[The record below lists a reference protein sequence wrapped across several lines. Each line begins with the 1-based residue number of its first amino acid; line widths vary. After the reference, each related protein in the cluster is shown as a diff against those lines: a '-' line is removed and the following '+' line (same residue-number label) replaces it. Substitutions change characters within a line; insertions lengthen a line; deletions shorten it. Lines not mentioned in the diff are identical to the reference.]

1 MRYVFSLAFVV
12 LVLVPYLFAESPEPE
27 VAPSKMD
34 QLYQQADWTV
44 LKAPIE
50 GPIGPATLHY
60 LENVFDELES
70 TDAQA
75 VVLEIN
81 TPGGLLTSTREIIQL
96 INSSQ
101 KPVITLVGPSGARA
115 ASAGA
120 FILLAGHWAMMMEGT
135 NTGAASPID
144 SSGQDLGETLKKK
157 VFEDTQALMRSLAES
172 RGRNVEMAEKF
183 VKDAISLTDTEALE
197 ANVINQ
203 RVTDKKDLAKALAKV
218 IFLFRDRQI
227 NFEKRNLTFKEIKK
241 RPIDHLLTFIAN
253 PQVAYMFTSLGT
265 LGIYMEVLGG
275 GLIFPGVFG
284 VICLILGLMALST
297 LPINT
302 GFLILLLFGVALLT
316 AEVFVSGFGVLGL
329 GGLIAF
335 FLGSLYLFDEPI
347 GGDYMVIV
355 YTITAC
361 LGLMFVLL
369 GFVLVR
375 APKTAASLVGGQAVC
390 SADFI
395 NGAGFVLLKG
405 QNLKAISKSG
415 EAFRDGDIVSIAG
428 SEGALLVVEPAQ
440 PASVSIL

>member
-1 MRYVFSLAFVV
+1 
-12 LVLVPYLFAESPEPE
+12 
-27 VAPSKMD
+27 
-34 QLYQQADWTV
+34 
-44 LKAPIE
+44 
-50 GPIGPATLHY
+50 
-60 LENVFDELES
+60 
-70 TDAQA
+70 
-75 VVLEIN
+75 
-81 TPGGLLTSTREIIQL
+81 
-96 INSSQ
+96 
-101 KPVITLVGPSGARA
+101 
-115 ASAGA
+115 
-120 FILLAGHWAMMMEGT
+120 
-135 NTGAASPID
+135 
-144 SSGQDLGETLKKK
+144 
-157 VFEDTQALMRSLAES
+157 
-172 RGRNVEMAEKF
+172 
-183 VKDAISLTDTEALE
+183 
-197 ANVINQ
+197 
-203 RVTDKKDLAKALAKV
+203 
-218 IFLFRDRQI
+218 
-227 NFEKRNLTFKEIKK
+227 
-241 RPIDHLLTFIAN
+241 
-253 PQVAYMFTSLGT
+253 MFTSLGT